1 MSKIDKNNLGYLGK
15 DYQPRLIAQLLT
27 DKKFA
32 NNILDIVD
40 VNYFDDEYLRLIVL
54 EIKNAFDTH
63 QIVPDFQSI
72 EFRLR
77 ERINDTFNLD
87 YILQELENIRNVDL
101 NDTFKVQEIA
111 MKFFKQQALKKSVI
125 EIQNILE
132 RGDFDDYDKCEEILK
147 KALSVG
153 DNKEDGIDVFDNI
166 ETVLSDDFRLPIPTG
181 IRGLDELMDG
191 GLAKTELA
199 IILAPFGVGKTT
211 MITKIANSAKNQGLN
226 VLQIFFEDN
235 PKVIQRK
242 HLACWTNI
250 ELNELSK
257 NAEEVMRVAAQ
268 KDAEKGKL
276 HLKKFPSD
284 GITIPKIRNYI
295 RKLIASGFRPD
306 IVLLDY
312 IDCVEPSRK
321 FTDTNVGEGSVMRE
335 FETML
340 NEFDI
345 AGWTAVQG
353 NRSSIK
359 ADVVESDQMGGS
371 IKKAQIGH
379 FILSVARSNEQKD
392 SGHANLAI
400 LKSRFGRDGIVLN
413 DCIFNNAT
421 IQIEVVEQEVKTF
434 LQNTKDK
441 IASENDRVRE
451 VFTNMQRLRGEN

>member
-359 ADVVESDQMGGS
+359 AEVVESDQMGGS